1 MIIITH
7 RITTAKDAD
16 KIIVFED
23 GRITHIGKHEQL
35 IKEKGL
41 YQTIWQIQNYFND
54 TPNGGDL
61 NV

>member
-23 GRITHIGKHEQL
+23 GKISHIGKHQDL
-35 IKEKGL
+35 IKIDGL
-41 YQTIWQIQNYFND
+41 YKTIWEIQNYFND
-54 TPNGGDL
+54 QEKGGEE